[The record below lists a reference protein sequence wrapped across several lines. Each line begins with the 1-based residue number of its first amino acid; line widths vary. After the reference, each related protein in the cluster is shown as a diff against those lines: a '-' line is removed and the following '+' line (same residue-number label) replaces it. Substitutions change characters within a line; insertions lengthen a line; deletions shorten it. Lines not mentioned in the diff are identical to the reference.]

1 MFYQT
6 EAKLQAWRALAVLA
20 GHGERL
26 IYVGRSTSQVRAG
39 YATAF
44 QEILDDE
51 ERTQVREI
59 QLQCWNG
66 AADCGHWLPK
76 GVLPGPGPKP
86 VAAPAAG
93 EDAPEAA
100 TIPFR
105 RPKADKPRRLA
116 PVG

>member
-39 YATAF
+39 YAAAF
-44 QEILDDE
+44 LEILDDE
-51 ERTQVREI
+51 ERAQVQEI

-76 GVLPGPGPKP
+76 GVLPIPGAKA
-86 VAAPAAG
+86 VAAPAG
-93 EDAPEAA
+93 DDAPEAA
-100 TIPFR
+100 TLPFR
-105 RPKADKPRRLA
+105 RPKAAKPRRLA

>member
-39 YATAF
+39 YAAAF
-44 QEILDDE
+44 LEILGDE

-66 AADCGHWLPK
+66 AADCGHWLAK
-76 GVLPGPGPKP
+76 GVLPVPGAKP
-86 VAAPAAG
+86 VAAPAG
-93 EDAPEAA
+93 DDAPEAA
-100 TIPFR
+100 TLPFC
-105 RPKADKPRRLA
+105 RPKAAKPRRLA

>member
-1 MFYQT
+1 
-6 EAKLQAWRALAVLA
+6 LQAWRALAVLA

-76 GVLPGPGPKP
+76 GVLPVPGPKP